1 MAPPGGGNLLITI
14 PPTTIPPLPM
24 TVLGK
29 SSEQERSVLGKKIE
43 SIDETPEI
51 TQEEAENEETKRE
64 ELNKETKT
72 FGNGAKKNLKHFTF
86 AKEDMEF
93 KPPKKPCNKGGEK
106 QMALTCLPVLLFLP
120 TFITCLVH
128 MHHFCKLGLATTGTT
143 SSLQLS

>member
-1 MAPPGGGNLLITI
+1 MAPPGGGLLITI
-14 PPTTIPPLPM
+14 PSTTIPPLPM

-64 ELNKETKT
+64 ELETKT

-106 QMALTCLPVLLFLP
+106 QMALTCPVLLFLP